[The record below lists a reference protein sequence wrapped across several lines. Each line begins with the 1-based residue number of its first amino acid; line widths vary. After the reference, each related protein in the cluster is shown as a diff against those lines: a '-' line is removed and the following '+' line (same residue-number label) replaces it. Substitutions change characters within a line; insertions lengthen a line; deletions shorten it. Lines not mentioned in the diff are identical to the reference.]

1 MVYINKKD
9 HGLSIVLV
17 FIADQFQQHRTARKY
32 EVVAQSSVTKFSQK
46 TSLNYQV

>member
-9 HGLSIVLV
+9 HGLSVV

-32 EVVAQSSVTKFSQK
+32 VA
-46 TSLNYQV
+46 